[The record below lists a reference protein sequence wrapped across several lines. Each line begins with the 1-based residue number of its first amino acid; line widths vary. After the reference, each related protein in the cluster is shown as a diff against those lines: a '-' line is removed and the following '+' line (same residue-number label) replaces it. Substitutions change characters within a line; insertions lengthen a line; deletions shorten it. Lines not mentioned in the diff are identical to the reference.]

1 MMKSGLAMLLLG
13 LSAVSFNA
21 AFSHRAAEP
30 KHGGVAATVSDLY
43 FELVPGDS
51 GAVIYLEDHGK
62 PVSGTDLQAR
72 RSRKPNY
79 SWPAAS
85 SRPRSSLRWRP
96 RRRKQSRVASR

>member
-21 AFSHRAAEP
+21 AFAHRAAEP

-51 GAVIYLEDHGK
+51 GAVIYL
-62 PVSGTDLQAR
+62 
-72 RSRKPNY
+72 
-79 SWPAAS
+79 
-85 SRPRSSLRWRP
+85 
-96 RRRKQSRVASR
+96 